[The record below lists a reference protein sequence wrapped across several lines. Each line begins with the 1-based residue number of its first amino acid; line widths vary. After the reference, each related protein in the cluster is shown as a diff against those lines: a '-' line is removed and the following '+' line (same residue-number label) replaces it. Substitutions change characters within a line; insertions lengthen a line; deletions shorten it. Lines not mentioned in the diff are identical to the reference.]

1 MNGEQKVEIA
11 AITANT
17 IFSATFV
24 EKPKVTIETATGGTV
39 TVKGT
44 VNGKA
49 NTTLKTGNYVDFDT
63 DLTVTLAPGK
73 GYEVGDITGAAPQ
86 YTDGDGTTT
95 DNKSYTISKVQ
106 GNQTIKPVWSAIP
119 TTTVNW
125 SVIDKTRTRTAARTA
140 RSRRLSPA
148 RTWTATR

>member
-125 SVIDKTRTRTAARTA
+125 SVIDKTPNTDGGTDGTLTATVTRK
-140 RSRRLSPA
+140 
-148 RTWTATR
+148 TWTATR

>member
-1 MNGEQKVEIA
+1 MVVRPKPTVAITPPESPEIGTFSVTYTLKDKEVKPEEENGTKYVYSGTKATVTATPGNNYVATDVKADWGTGNTSTPNAGKVNGEQKVEIA

-49 NTTLKTGNYVDFDT
+49 NTTLKTGNYVAT
-63 DLTVTLAPGK
+63 
-73 GYEVGDITGAAPQ
+73 
-86 YTDGDGTTT
+86 
-95 DNKSYTISKVQ
+95 
-106 GNQTIKPVWSAIP
+106 P
-119 TTTVNW
+119 T
-125 SVIDKTRTRTAARTA
+125 
-140 RSRRLSPA
+140 
-148 RTWTATR
+148 

>member
-1 MNGEQKVEIA
+1 M
-11 AITANT
+11 
-17 IFSATFV
+17 
-24 EKPKVTIETATGGTV
+24 
-39 TVKGT
+39 
-44 VNGKA
+44 
-49 NTTLKTGNYVDFDT
+49 
-63 DLTVTLAPGK
+63 TVTLAPGK

-125 SVIDKTRTRTAARTA
+125 SVIDKTPDTDGGTDGT
-140 RSRRLSPA
+140 L
-148 RTWTATR
+148 TATVTRKNMDSYKVTDSTAGTLTVYRDSGDRL